1 MSSPNVSFTQIP
13 ANIRKPGV
21 FVEQDTANALNGLIA
36 ANDKICILA
45 QRTSAGS
52 VAAKTPTKVFGAADA
67 QLFFGAGSIAHLCT
81 QAIFESNPYA
91 DVTINAMDD
100 AGGSADATGKVAFTA
115 ADTTSTAAGNV
126 ELWIGDQYLSTAY
139 AAGSTAQAL
148 AASVKTGIDAM
159 TNSIPFT
166 DSSSDSTV
174 SLIARNKGTVGN
186 YTALSYK
193 ITSGTGM
200 TCTLTQPTGGS
211 GDPDLGVYD
220 TTGTVLNAIVSG
232 GYSLVVNTLPTST
245 ALGKVNNMATFVSGP
260 LEQRPM
266 YQVAA
271 ATDEVDTMANI
282 QTLCGTTMNASR
294 LTMAYASY
302 ASDNLAKSEEYKLA
316 ASYAGIISSQSD
328 PVVPLNGLPLVGLAA
343 PSVVDRLTRT
353 QQETLL
359 NAGVTPL
366 EVVSNELCVVRS
378 ITTNTT
384 TSGVA
389 DPTLLDIQTIRTL
402 DYVRAQV
409 RARLVLR
416 FPRAKMSTKTPA
428 RVRSQVLDV
437 LYLLEQLEIVQNVKQ
452 YESGVICEQDSSDV
466 TRVNV
471 KIPTNIVTGL
481 HVIACLESLILG
493 I

>member
-1 MSSPNVSFTQIP
+1 
-13 ANIRKPGV
+13 
-21 FVEQDTANALNGLIA
+21 
-36 ANDKICILA
+36 
-45 QRTSAGS
+45 
-52 VAAKTPTKVFGAADA
+52 
-67 QLFFGAGSIAHLCT
+67 
-81 QAIFESNPYA
+81 
-91 DVTINAMDD
+91 
-100 AGGSADATGKVAFTA
+100 
-115 ADTTSTAAGNV
+115 
-126 ELWIGDQYLSTAY
+126 
-139 AAGSTAQAL
+139 
-148 AASVKTGIDAM
+148 
-159 TNSIPFT
+159 
-166 DSSSDSTV
+166 
-174 SLIARNKGTVGN
+174 
-186 YTALSYK
+186 
-193 ITSGTGM
+193 
-200 TCTLTQPTGGS
+200 
-211 GDPDLGVYD
+211 
-220 TTGTVLNAIVSG
+220 
-232 GYSLVVNTLPTST
+232 
-245 ALGKVNNMATFVSGP
+245 
-260 LEQRPM
+260 M
-266 YQVAA
+266 YQVTA
-271 ATDEVDTMANI
+271 ATDKVDTMANI
-282 QTLCGTTMNASR
+282 QTLCGTTMNDSR
-294 LTMAYASY
+294 LTLAYASY

-366 EVVSNELCVVRS
+366 EVVSNELVVVRS

-384 TSGVA
+384 VSGV
-389 DPTLLDIQTIRTL
+389 PSPVLLDIQTLRTL
-402 DYVRAQV
+402 DHVRNMV
-409 RARLVLR
+409 RTRLVLR